1 MSTLADVMIKL
12 VQKNLTEEELNIA
25 ESICT
30 DFVKSNPIHEWCYR
44 VWVKSFYEGEDADR
58 VEEKFGVYERV
69 FTEKSDADEYMEK
82 VKADLSEL
90 GYHPFES
97 AYKFYDCA
105 VMDSTLLLNWNNVRF
120 W

>member
-44 VWVKSFYEGEDADR
+44 VWVKSFYEGGGR
-58 VEEKFGVYERV
+58 
-69 FTEKSDADEYMEK
+69 
-82 VKADLSEL
+82 
-90 GYHPFES
+90 
-97 AYKFYDCA
+97 
-105 VMDSTLLLNWNNVRF
+105 
-120 W
+120 